1 MDVVSGVE
9 NKMASDAGA
18 GDVEGESNDKCTKE
32 NILYDLTIQAE
43 WQQDQEIFVRIC
55 CFVGS
60 LPCSSQ
66 DILTRCHV
74 RLFQQSGLADCLS
87 RSAVTDDVR
96 KYP

>member
-9 NKMASDAGA
+9 NKMASDGGA

-60 LPCSSQ
+60 LHRHLTQ
-66 DILTRCHV
+66 ILQCAPYRNTTER
-74 RLFQQSGLADCLS
+74 
-87 RSAVTDDVR
+87 
-96 KYP
+96 